1 MSFEEKIILQELY
14 RLLIYN
20 KTMLQIIL
28 KDQANL
34 SEENILDLD
43 KEINNV
49 INKEIE
55 RVFEGL

>member
-28 KDQANL
+28 KHQADL

-55 RVFEGL
+55 SVFEGL